1 MKSLENQ
8 FISDTYSSLLHT
20 VTDTGVPTSGV
31 DDIYDGKGNQTALSL
46 GASGNGAVISGSL
59 QAGNVTYPVSESAK
73 NLIDV
78 IFPIGSVYFT
88 ATNQNP
94 STFMGGAWSAI
105 AAGRFVVGVG
115 TGTDSTGNQQ
125 TFNAGTNDGTYNK
138 ALDSTNV
145 PPHFH
150 YVSTAQT
157 VQGSNTNALTENNT
171 VALGS
176 VVALDQSYLL
186 RGGTAEATLGR
197 TSTAGNSDSTDG
209 VGSPISITPPS
220 FGLYIWRRTA

>member
-20 VTDTGVPTSGV
+20 VTDTGVPASGV

-46 GASGNGAVISGSL
+46 GASGNGAVVSGPL

-115 TGTDSTGNQQ
+115 TGTDSTGNQE
-125 TFNAGTNDGTYNK
+125 TFNAGTNDGTYTK
-138 ALDSTNV
+138 SLDSTNV

-150 YVSTAQT
+150 YVAGN
-157 VQGSNTNALTENNT
+157 VN
-171 VALGS
+171 VPLGS
-176 VVALDQSYLL
+176 PSIAEDTYTAVSDNVGYRLK
-186 RGGTAEATLGR
+186 GTTTLPTIGR
-197 TSTAGNSDSTDG
+197 TSTAGNTDSTDG

>member
-20 VTDTGVPTSGV
+20 VRDEGVPTSGV

-46 GASGNGAVISGSL
+46 GATGNGAVVSGSL
-59 QAGNVTYPVSESAK
+59 KAGNVTYPVSESDK

-78 IFPIGSVYFT
+78 IFPVGSVYFT

-115 TGTDSTGNQQ
+115 TGTDSTGNQE
-125 TFNAGTNDGTYNK
+125 TFNAGTNDGTYTK
-138 ALDSTNV
+138 SLDSTNV

-150 YVSTAQT
+150 YVA
-157 VQGSNTNALTENNT
+157 SNVN
-171 VALGS
+171 VPLGS
-176 VVALDQSYLL
+176 PSIAENTYTAVSDTLQYRLK
-186 RGGTAEATLGR
+186 GTTTQPTIGR
-197 TSTAGNSDSTDG
+197 TSTAGNTESTDG

>member
-8 FISDTYSSLLHT
+8 FISDTYKSLLHT
-20 VTDTGVPTSGV
+20 LSNDGVPSSGV
-31 DDIYDGKGNQTALSL
+31 DDIYDGDGKQTALSL
-46 GASGNGAVISGSL
+46 GAKDKGAVISGPFT
-59 QAGNVTYPVSESAK
+59 AGNVTYPTSTDIK
-73 NLIDV
+73 PLIDV
-78 IFPIGSVYFT
+78 LFPIGSVYFT

-150 YVSTAQT
+150 YVANADRAYAQT
-157 VQGSNTNALTENNT
+157 APT
-171 VALGS
+171 VSSSTTVIADAYA
-176 VVALDQSYLL
+176 VASRSYTL
-186 RGGTAEATLGR
+186 RGSSVEATIGK
-197 TSTAGNSDSTDG
+197 TSTVGNIDSTDG